1 MKEVIQVERYYG
13 SFQRVFTL
21 PAEVQVDKVEAAFE
35 KGALKILLPKTE
47 ESKEKVIK
55 IEVK

>member
-1 MKEVIQVERYYG
+1 VERYYG